1 MNVVYIGGKIK
12 IISRTS
18 LLFFLFSFI
27 FSHKAIADAVLMKF
41 GFGIG
46 SDYFGLLGWNL
57 SLSFK
62 VVENLYV
69 GPMGGLGIVID
80 EISGE
85 PDVIDVKEGLGGGL
99 LIEYFFTRS
108 FSTYTSIT
116 YHPVGLRFRLREIHN
131 NGTDID
137 VETEKIIDVE
147 TEKIYGTSILV
158 GVRLYFSYNAYF
170 INFGLLQFAPKILG
184 IGINP
189 EMGITLSVGFGA
201 NFMF

>member
-137 VETEKIIDVE
+137 VETEKI
-147 TEKIYGTSILV
+147 YGTSILV
-158 GVRLYFSYNAYF
+158 GVRPYFSYNAYF
-170 INFGLLQFAPKILG
+170 INFGLGLQFAPKILG

-189 EMGITLSVGFGA
+189 KMGITLSVGFGA
-201 NFMF
+201 NFIF

>member
-18 LLFFLFSFI
+18 LLFFLFSFL

-41 GFGIG
+41 GFGVG

-62 VVENLYV
+62 VVEDLYV
-69 GPMGGLGIVID
+69 GPMGGLGIVRGKIGS
-80 EISGE
+80 ES
-85 PDVIDVKEGLGGGL
+85 DVKEGLGGGL
-99 LIEYFFTRS
+99 LIEYFFNSS

-137 VETEKIIDVE
+137 VETEKI
-147 TEKIYGTSILV
+147 YGTSILV
-158 GVRLYFSYNAYF
+158 GVRPYFSYNAYF
-170 INFGLLQFAPKILG
+170 INFGLGLQFAPKILG
-184 IGINP
+184 INP
-189 EMGITLSVGFGA
+189 KMGITLSVGFGA
-201 NFMF
+201 NFIF

>member
-18 LLFFLFSFI
+18 LLFFLFFFL
-27 FSHKAIADAVLMKF
+27 FSHKAIADAMLMKF
-41 GFGIG
+41 GFGVG
-46 SDYFGLLGWNL
+46 SDYFGLFGWNL

-69 GPMGGLGIVID
+69 GPMGGLGIVS

-85 PDVIDVKEGLGGGL
+85 PDVKEGLGGGL
-99 LIEYFFTRS
+99 LIEYFFNRS

-116 YHPVGLRFRLREIHN
+116 YHPVGLRFRLRE
-131 NGTDID
+131 TQ
-137 VETEKIIDVE
+137 
-147 TEKIYGTSILV
+147 KIYGTSILV
-158 GVRLYFSYNAYF
+158 GVRPYFSYNAYF
-170 INFGLLQFAPKILG
+170 INFGLGLQFVPKILG

-189 EMGITLSVGFGA
+189 KMGITSSVGFGA
-201 NFMF
+201 NFIF